1 MPRITKTKPIECAP
15 IFFTDA
21 NKECKDGYCGPTTKI
36 WQSSYSSI
44 QQAEV
49 DAIIT
54 VLSDIVIPINIIS
67 DSQYAVKVSF
77 QIETIHIPV
86 SDLPIHQLFL
96 KLQDIVRDRQFPFH
110 ITHTRSHSQLPEP
123 LSEGNDQI
131 DVKLTTFLTPT

>member
-21 NKECKDGYCGPTTKI
+21 NKECKDGYYGPTTKI

-44 QQAEV
+44 QQAEL

-67 DSQYAVKVSF
+67 DSQYAIKVSF
-77 QIETIHIPV
+77 QIEIIHIPV
-86 SDLPIHQLFL
+86 SGIFSSV
-96 KLQDIVRDRQFPFH
+96 IFE
-110 ITHTRSHSQLPEP
+110 ITRYS
-123 LSEGNDQI
+123 
-131 DVKLTTFLTPT
+131 